1 MPTITF
7 QPVLRDI
14 KDILKSDYYEIPRF
28 QRPYS
33 WGPEHLEEF
42 WTDVVDN
49 NGDGYFIGP
58 MVAYKTQR
66 DTFQIVD
73 GQQRITT
80 LTLMLCALRDMFM
93 GVGRTDLAEGVT
105 KYIERTDDDNI
116 DHYVL
121 KSEPA
126 GPFLASQVQMR
137 TPRTTVLPTNEDQ
150 TNIKR
155 AFADITKRLVQ
166 ERPAVVPE
174 QHFED
179 DHDYIVKLKTI
190 RDRVLSLQVIWI
202 VLDNIDDA
210 YMIFETL
217 NSRGRDLDV
226 VDLLKNHLMSQF
238 KAENGDLDLPAQQWR
253 DMRETLAGAGNGVNP
268 NTYILHWWLSRNAYV
283 SERKLFRRIKDD
295 GFGGATTVDT
305 INALVEEAVLYARI
319 ANPSGWSCRPEERG
333 VRDSLAA
340 LEIFAVRQPRPLL
353 LALLR
358 AHKEGTIKLR
368 KLRQALTAVE
378 NFHFITTA
386 VVGVSS
392 TGGQSQMYARYARE
406 ISGTSTPQDAGLIV
420 DKLVKQLRGTISA
433 AVTFETEFARVLRFT
448 EKSPRTKRLVQYT
461 LRKMHDAA
469 ELHPALDHS
478 KCNIEHI
485 APQSGGEPWVGLIG
499 NLLWL
504 DEKVNS
510 ELGNLSFENKREVL
524 SGYSGLY
531 DVADIITEQAWGE
544 KEVGARSKRLAT
556 RAYEKVWNF

>member
-33 WGPEHLEEF
+33 WGQEHLEEF

-49 NGDGYFIGP
+49 NDDGYFIGP

-80 LTLMLCALRDMFM
+80 LTLMLCALRDAFIR
-93 GVGRTDLAEGVT
+93 VGRIDLADGVT

-116 DHYVL
+116 EHYVL

-126 GPFLASQVQMR
+126 GLFLASQVQVR
-137 TPRTTVLPTNEDQ
+137 APRTVTAPSNEDQ
-150 TNIKR
+150 ANIKR
-155 AFADITKRLVQ
+155 AFTDITKRLTLEFPDTAPE
-166 ERPAVVPE
+166 ERL
-174 QHFED
+174 ED
-179 DHDYIVKLKTI
+179 DHGYIAKLKMI
-190 RDRVLSLQVIWI
+190 RDRVLALQVIWI

-226 VDLLKNHLMSQF
+226 VDLLKNHLMSQL

-253 DMRETLAGAGNGVNP
+253 EMRETLAGPGNGVNP
-268 NTYILHWWLSRNAYV
+268 NAYILHWWLSRNAYV

-295 GFGGATTVDT
+295 GFGSASTVET
-305 INALVEEAVLYARI
+305 IDALVEEAVLYARI
-319 ANPSGWSCRPEERG
+319 ANPTGWSCSPEERE
-333 VRDSLAA
+333 VKDSLVA
-340 LEIFAVRQPRPLL
+340 LETFGVRQPRPLL

-358 AHKEGTIKLR
+358 SHKEGLIKLK
-368 KLRQALTAVE
+368 KLRQALTSVE
-378 NFHFITTA
+378 HFHFVTTA

-406 ISGTSTPQDAGLIV
+406 LASTSNPQDAGLIV
-420 DKLVKQLRGTISA
+420 DKLAKQLRSSISA
-433 AVTFETEFARVLRFT
+433 ATTFETEFERVLNFT
-448 EKSPRTKRLVQYT
+448 EKSPRAKRLVQYT

-469 ELHPALDHS
+469 GLHPALDHG

-485 APQSGGEPWVGLIG
+485 APQSNGDPWVGMIG

-510 ELGNLSFENKREVL
+510 GLGNLPFTEKRAVL
-524 SGYSGLY
+524 GGYSTLY
-531 DVADIITEQAWGE
+531 DVADIIAERTWGE
-544 KEVGARSKRLAT
+544 HEVRARTKRMAK
-556 RAYEKVWNF
+556 RAYEEVWKF